1 MTKFCWFEYTS
12 TEAQKAQGFFGELFG
27 WSVRDVPMGGG
38 TTYQMIAAGD
48 TTIGG
53 YLTPPESAPKHAHWL
68 SHIKVAD
75 AKASAAKAQQLGGK
89 ILMDAYKR
97 GESGTMAVIAD
108 VAGAPLALW
117 QPAGKEGPAP
127 SSAVGRFCWNEL
139 YAPDPAKAAA
149 FYAGLAGWT
158 SEAKEMP
165 GMGQYTVL
173 SAGSEQI
180 AGLLKPPMPGAPHQ
194 WLPYVSVAKC
204 DTSAEKAKRL
214 GGKLFVEPTSVP
226 GVGRFA
232 IIGDPQGAGI
242 GILQAE

>member
-12 TEAQKAQGFFGELFG
+12 TDAQKAQGFFGELFG
-27 WSVRDVPMGGG
+27 WTVRDVPMSGG
-38 TTYQMIAAGD
+38 TYQMIAAGD

-53 YLTPPESAPKHAHWL
+53 YRSPPEKGPKNAQWL
-68 SHIKVAD
+68 SHLKVENA
-75 AKASAAKAQQLGGK
+75 AASAAKAQQLGGK
-89 ILMDAYKR
+89 ILMDAFKL

-117 QPAGKEGPAP
+117 QPAAKEGPAP

-139 YAPDPAKAAA
+139 YAPDPPNAAE

-158 SEAKEMP
+158 GEAKEMP
-165 GMGQYTVL
+165 GIGQYTVL
-173 SAGSEQI
+173 SSGTEMV
-180 AGLLKPPMPGAPHQ
+180 AGLMKPMMPGAPYA
-194 WLPYVSVAKC
+194 WVPYVAVAKC
-204 DTSAEKAKRL
+204 DAAAEKAKRL
-214 GGKLFVEPTSVP
+214 GAKLHVPPTSVP

-232 IIGDPQGAGI
+232 ILGDPQGAGI